1 MSAELRLAL
10 NYKSPTVSKET
21 ERPSAPSDEKPLTSP
36 VDNISCS
43 IGSET
48 ETNSANKNMPNWLQ
62 RKPSAIQEQPL
73 VSKYGDQFDTYP
85 DDADGTDNRKVNLN
99 NLTDGPKEDQ
109 PSTCFQRNFSL
120 YKGLFYSSS
129 SSVFFS
135 LSSVIV
141 KYVKDISPGE
151 LAVLRFVG
159 ILIFTLP
166 LVIYSREDPFGPRK
180 VRHLLIFRGLVG
192 ATSLFLRF
200 VAFRY
205 LPIADASVIIFSIP
219 VFVAV
224 LARIFLKEPC
234 GFFHAFTVFLTLI
247 GIILITKLP
256 LILADEIASYST
268 SHYFGVGAALG
279 STIFGASVYVVIRKM
294 TVVHHSVIMFN
305 FGWVAILETVCL
317 TFATGEFVAPTCGL
331 EQWLV
336 ILLGIFS
343 FCGQMLLTMALKTE
357 HASPVAIVR
366 AATDIVLAFFWQ
378 IWFFNEIPDVYS
390 ISGAVLALYRGAPKS
405 VRWRDVE
412 VWRVEC
418 KLKYRNRHLIV
429 QNYELFNLFPSNC
442 VNNEFSQLILF
453 RD

>member
-36 VDNISCS
+36 HTIVLQVDNISCS

-390 ISGAVLALYRGAPKS
+390 ISGAVLVSSCVALIS
-405 VRWRDVE
+405 VRKWVMTLPE
-412 VWRVEC
+412 
-418 KLKYRNRHLIV
+418 HSLIRKKA
-429 QNYELFNLFPSNC
+429 YLLT
-442 VNNEFSQLILF
+442 I
-453 RD
+453 

>member
-1 MSAELRLAL
+1 MLLQRDVEEA
-10 NYKSPTVSKET
+10 

-36 VDNISCS
+36 VDNLSCS

-48 ETNSANKNMPNWLQ
+48 GTNSANNNMPNWLQ

-85 DDADGTDNRKVNLN
+85 DDAAEKDNRKLSNR
-99 NLTDGPKEDQ
+99 TDGSKDEQ
-109 PSTCFQRNFSL
+109 PESCIERNFSL
-120 YKGLFYSSS
+120 YKGLFYSSM

-141 KYVKDISPGE
+141 KYVKDISPAE

-166 LVIYSREDPFGPRK
+166 LVIYSREPPFGPRK
-180 VRHLLIFRGLVG
+180 IRHLLIFRGLVG

-200 VAFRY
+200 VAFQN
-205 LPIADASVIIFSIP
+205 LPIADASVIVFSIP

-234 GFFHAFTVFLTLI
+234 GFFHAFTVFLTLL
-247 GIILITKLP
+247 GIVLITKLP
-256 LILADEIASYST
+256 LILADEIAKYSK
-268 SHYFGVGAALG
+268 SHFFGVGAALG
-279 STIFGASVYVVIRKM
+279 SCVFGASVYVVIRKM
-294 TVVHHSVIMFN
+294 TAVHHSVIMFN
-305 FGWVAILETVCL
+305 FGWVAIIETVCL
-317 TFATGEFVAPTCGL
+317 TFLTGEFVAPTCGL

-343 FCGQMLLTMALKTE
+343 FCGQMLLTLALKTE

-378 IWFFNEIPDVYS
+378 IWFFHEIPDAYS
-390 ISGAVLALYRGAPKS
+390 ISGAMLVSSCVVLIS
-405 VRWRDVE
+405 VRKWVMTLPEHSSIRK
-412 VWRVEC
+412 RAY
-418 KLKYRNRHLIV
+418 LLTI
-429 QNYELFNLFPSNC
+429 
-442 VNNEFSQLILF
+442 
-453 RD
+453 

>member
-1 MSAELRLAL
+1 M
-10 NYKSPTVSKET
+10 TSKDKCKPPAGNTET
-21 ERPSAPSDEKPLTSP
+21 DWTAAPPSEKALTSP
-36 VDNISCS
+36 VGNLSCS
-43 IGSET
+43 IDST
-48 ETNSANKNMPNWLQ
+48 SRANCNDKDMPRWLQ
-62 RKPSAIQEQPL
+62 RKNSGVQEQPL
-73 VSKYGDQFDTYP
+73 VSSYGD
-85 DDADGTDNRKVNLN
+85 AEAGDNNKISLTSRKSIQNDEPQN
-99 NLTDGPKEDQ
+99 P
-109 PSTCFQRNFSL
+109 CFSKKNFSL
-120 YKGLFYSSS
+120 YKGLFFSAM

-166 LVIYSREDPFGPRK
+166 LVILSREEPFGPRP

-234 GFFHAFTVFLTLI
+234 GFFHAFTVLLTLG
-247 GIILITKLP
+247 GIVLITKLP
-256 LILADEIASYST
+256 QILMNEISHYGT
-268 SHYFGVGAALG
+268 THYFGIGAALG
-279 STIFGASVYVVIRKM
+279 STLFGASVYVVIRKM
-294 TVVHHSVIMFN
+294 TAVHHSIIMFN
-305 FGWVAILETVCL
+305 FGWVAIIETTCL
-317 TFATGEFVAPTCGL
+317 TFATGSFTAPACGL

-343 FCGQMLLTMALKTE
+343 FCGQMLLTLALKTE

-378 IWFFNEIPDVYS
+378 IWFFNEIPDIYS
-390 ISGAVLALYRGAPKS
+390 ISGAILVSSCVVLIS
-405 VRWRDVE
+405 VRKWVMTLPESSIIRK
-412 VWRVEC
+412 RAF
-418 KLKYRNRHLIV
+418 LLTI
-429 QNYELFNLFPSNC
+429 
-442 VNNEFSQLILF
+442 
-453 RD
+453 